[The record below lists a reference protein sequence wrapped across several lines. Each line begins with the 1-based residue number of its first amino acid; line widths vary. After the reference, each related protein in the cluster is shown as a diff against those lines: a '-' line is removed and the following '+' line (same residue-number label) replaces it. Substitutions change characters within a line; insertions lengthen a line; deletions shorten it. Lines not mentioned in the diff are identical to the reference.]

1 MTCWNIG
8 IKLLRHLEIAFSSEQ
23 LKKLDAVSYSY
34 VLKDVKNFI
43 QKIESIAKNINLSL
57 SEDFVESSSAADYA
71 KELIKVKDP
80 NENKKIIA
88 KIKNR
93 LLDLKGRIKEISEKE
108 KKEKC
113 G

>member
-23 LKKLDAVSYSY
+23 LKKLDAASYNY
-34 VLKDVKNFI
+34 VL
-43 QKIESIAKNINLSL
+43 KNINLSL